1 MTKIMISKKD
11 LQKFLLSFG
20 KGLPDVRL
28 SCTGARITAEIAYS
42 SFYLRKTLPILKE
55 GITEEGT
62 LHIADLQK
70 LLKFIKAAKSDFIEL
85 RQTDSEKPLHAISG
99 GNKLQLPSTNHLESS
114 SKVPTIRKM
123 LASGSESDWS
133 TMGDMEFT
141 AHGTVDATDLTALG
155 EMRTLVS
162 KESNFRLRLHAG
174 ESEFGMVAG
183 KAASGRLF
191 TTLPISNAEGPNATV
206 QSNFGEW
213 LPSCLEYLD
222 EAPVR
227 IHMGDGTLVIFE
239 QANTLMMVVDLAED

>member
-1 MTKIMISKKD
+1 MTKVSVSKKD

-20 KGLPDVRL
+20 KGLSDVRIL
-28 SCTGARITAEIAYS
+28 CGGSRLTAEIAYA
-42 SFYLRKTLPILKE
+42 SFYLRKTLPVLKDS
-55 GITEEGT
+55 IREEGA

-85 RQTDSEKPLHAISG
+85 RQTGTDKPLHAISG
-99 GNKLQLPSTNHLESS
+99 GNKLQLPSTNSLESAA
-114 SKVPTIRKM
+114 KVPMIRKL
-123 LASGSESDWS
+123 LAKGDESGWE
-133 TMGDMEFT
+133 TMGDIEFT
-141 AHGTVDATDLTALG
+141 AHGTIDATDLTALG

-162 KESNFRLRLHAG
+162 KESTFRMRMHAG

-191 TTLPISNAEGPNATV
+191 TTLPITNAEGPNATV

-222 EAPVR
+222 ESSVR
-227 IHMGDGTLVIFE
+227 VHMGDSTLAVFV

>member
-1 MTKIMISKKD
+1 MTKVSVSKKD

-20 KGLPDVRL
+20 KGLLDVRIVCGGSRL
-28 SCTGARITAEIAYS
+28 TAEIAYA
-42 SFYLRKTLPILKE
+42 SFYLRKTLPVLKDS
-55 GITEEGT
+55 IREEGT

-85 RQTDSEKPLHAISG
+85 RQTATDKPLHAISG
-99 GNKLQLPSTNHLESS
+99 GTKLQLPSTNHLESAA
-114 SKVPTIRKM
+114 KVPMIRKL
-123 LASGSESDWS
+123 LAKGDESGWE
-133 TMGDMEFT
+133 TMGDIKFT
-141 AHGTVDATDLTALG
+141 AHGTIDATDLTALG

-162 KESNFRLRLHAG
+162 KESTFRMRMHAG

-191 TTLPISNAEGPNATV
+191 TTLPITNAEGPNATI

-222 EAPVR
+222 ESSVR
-227 IHMGDGTLVIFE
+227 VHMGDGTLAVFV